1 MITTREHKTKL
12 LKLRRKHNESKKD
25 KVLAKFSARGDC
37 CMEFEWN
44 KHIRN
49 KINGKQKKN

>member
-1 MITTREHKTKL
+1 MITTRENKTKL